1 MPNEETTK
9 NAPAGA
15 KPYKRKR
22 GDRKEGRWI
31 RSLSPVNQLMAFIM
45 PQRNDAL
52 NMFRDAVDVSA
63 AEELLRELKDQGYK
77 NIGMLH
83 VFLAA
88 YVRTVASNPAINRF
102 VSGQRVYARHG
113 IEVVM
118 TVKKEMSLN
127 SPDTVIKI
135 NYTPWDTLTEVYE
148 KFNKTLEESKG
159 EDSNTSFDK
168 LTKVLRVIPRP
179 ILRGFIRLLNWL
191 DYHGWMPQSL
201 LKLSPFHGSFIITS
215 MGSLAIPPIY
225 HHIYN
230 FGNLPVFLSFG
241 AKRKEIYL
249 DDDGSVKTR
258 PMIDFTV
265 VTDERICDGFNY
277 ASALRTMRRYFK
289 NPSALLTPPETV
301 AEDIE

>member
-1 MPNEETTK
+1 MDDKEK
-9 NAPAGA
+9 NLSGEK

-52 NMFRDAVDVSA
+52 NMFRDSIDISA
-63 AEELLRELKDQGYK
+63 AEKLLRELKEQGYK

-88 YVRTVASNPAINRF
+88 YVRTVASTPAINRF
-102 VSGQRVYARHG
+102 ISGQRVYARHG

-118 TVKKEMSLN
+118 TVKKEMTIQ

-135 NYTPWDTLTEVYE
+135 DYTPWDTLTEVYE
-148 KFNKTLEESKG
+148 KFNETLEKSKG
-159 EDSNTSFDK
+159 AESNTEFDK

-179 ILRGFIRLLNWL
+179 ILRGFIRLLGWL

-230 FGNLPVFLSFG
+230 FGNLPIFLSFG
-241 AKRKEIYL
+241 AKRKETYV
-249 DDDGSVKTR
+249 DDEGNIKIR
-258 PMIDFTV
+258 PMIDFTF
-265 VTDERICDGFNY
+265 VTDERICDGFTY

-289 NPSALLTPPETV
+289 NPSVLLTPPETV